1 MEDIKVS
8 IIIPVFNTSKYL
20 RQCLD
25 SVISQTLHEIEI
37 ICIDDGSTDGSL
49 EILKEYAKNDS
60 KVKVLIQ
67 NHKRQ
72 GAARNYGMSVAKG
85 EYIGFVDSDDWCE
98 IDMFEKLYQKAKDTE
113 SDITMCAV
121 TTFNDNNSNEFSKS
135 NTYANLDIF
144 SEEFFNRVFAPK
156 ETLKFLMD
164 ICVYPANK
172 IIKRD
177 FILSNNLRFNEK
189 MYYEDGP
196 FFYDIWLAAKRIT
209 LIKDFGYFYRMYSD
223 TSTCFSNDYNKL
235 HNFKALK
242 EKKYILKKHKV
253 FDSLKKEFNA
263 NKRKSILYWLYRIKD
278 RKAKF
283 LYLVAMLFEMPNCF
297 FEPLVELRRE
307 LSLFFKI
314 LFNKKDKI
322 AFWGASLF
330 LEKFILKYRIK
341 NKRILGVID
350 KNPAKENTKVGE
362 YICYSPEKMKE
373 LNVDK
378 VIITILNF
386 SKKNEESIKK
396 YLKEVGLENIKVDT
410 I

>member
-1 MEDIKVS
+1 
-8 IIIPVFNTSKYL
+8 
-20 RQCLD
+20 
-25 SVISQTLHEIEI
+25 
-37 ICIDDGSTDGSL
+37 
-49 EILKEYAKNDS
+49 
-60 KVKVLIQ
+60 
-67 NHKRQ
+67 
-72 GAARNYGMSVAKG
+72 
-85 EYIGFVDSDDWCE
+85 
-98 IDMFEKLYQKAKDTE
+98 
-113 SDITMCAV
+113 
-121 TTFNDNNSNEFSKS
+121 
-135 NTYANLDIF
+135 
-144 SEEFFNRVFAPK
+144 
-156 ETLKFLMD
+156 
-164 ICVYPANK
+164 
-172 IIKRD
+172 
-177 FILSNNLRFNEK
+177 
-189 MYYEDGP
+189 
-196 FFYDIWLAAKRIT
+196 
-209 LIKDFGYFYRMYSD
+209 MYSD

-297 FEPLVELRRE
+297 SEPLVELRRE

-341 NKRILGVID
+341 NKHILGVID

-396 YLKEVGLENIKVDT
+396 YLKEVGLENIKIDT